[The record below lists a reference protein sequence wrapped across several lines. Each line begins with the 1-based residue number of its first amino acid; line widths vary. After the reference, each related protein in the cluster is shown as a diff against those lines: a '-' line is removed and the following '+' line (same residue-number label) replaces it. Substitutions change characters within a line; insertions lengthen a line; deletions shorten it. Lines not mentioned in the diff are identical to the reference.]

1 MGKDFEQKY
10 TPFTVE
16 TICAHDIWDGNKSLH
31 KCPHSQ
37 ETVEWTPVNVI
48 LITAIHHCNGT
59 HAELFTKQCYAPTND
74 LDEEMK
80 DAFYL
85 GWDWLGESST
95 IIP

>member
-37 ETVEWTPVNVI
+37 AKVEWKPKLELTV
-48 LITAIHHCNGT
+48 LITAIHHCNSK
-59 HAELFTKQCYAPTND
+59 HAELFTTFD
-74 LDEEMK
+74 IDEEMK
-80 DAFYL
+80 DPFYL
-85 GWDWLGESST
+85 GWGWLGESST
-95 IIP
+95 KSP